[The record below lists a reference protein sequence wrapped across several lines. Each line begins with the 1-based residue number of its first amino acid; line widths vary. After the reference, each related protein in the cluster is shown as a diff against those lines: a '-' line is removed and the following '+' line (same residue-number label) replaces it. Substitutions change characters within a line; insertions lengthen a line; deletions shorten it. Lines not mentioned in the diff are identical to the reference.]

1 MNTKPDELGCADVE
15 GKDPNDANS
24 EQRQESKRNG
34 VMLHRGSKLESEAP
48 NKGRPGIVRT

>member
-1 MNTKPDELGCADVE
+1 MNTKPDELGCANVE
-15 GKDPNDANS
+15 GKHPNDANS

-48 NKGRPGIVRT
+48 NKERLGIVRT